1 MKFNS
6 FIKFNNNKTSNFS
19 SPKNEMIYKANKL
32 KNLYKTN
39 SLNKFDKNNKRMSI
53 FDSLNVFFK
62 KKEKETINNTMYIK
76 SLNDIE
82 IINDNMSLIASY
94 FLQNYYNQ
102 KKVENFIKNFESFLG
117 SDYIDILLIMREFHD
132 FNLLDYLNIQAK
144 YFPNMKQK
152 DFIQKKQMIII
163 RNNII
168 LSVLIVAK
176 ELQECE
182 RTGEIDFSQNEYLF
196 EDLNFLNPLIENFK
210 NLIIDND
217 NSFQVSY
224 EVEILF
230 FALLGFKDKSRLIK
244 QKFNNYIK
252 EFEKEIFFENINFT
266 EFINNTLDKKNF
278 YDFTDEE
285 IIIFRKIM
293 NNTAIRKFYYGLEYL
308 LRNELFCFLLS
319 EGRIW
324 KNIGL
329 KFEPFQVF
337 SLWSIY
343 EEHIEVINQNDL
355 RETLDLEYNI
365 KITELNQKI
374 NDLEKTLINNNEIE
388 NEKLNKLKYE
398 KKSYM
403 KEIYLFCI
411 KSLKELIIAFF
422 RYDLKETILFFFNE
436 FKENNE
442 GIKIPVEIFEIC
454 LDYDEDISIDIM
466 DRSINSNTIKDWYI
480 KICILKRYFKLAKLL
495 LKYKIIQ
502 NTLINSNV
510 DDENYYETITK
521 LNIKEKKKIY
531 EKLKYEKSIEEK
543 KIIEFINEKNEKIF
557 DFNENELN
565 NKLNDTL
572 IKRVAREKTE
582 FDINHKVKNSA
593 LISNNIFKKKILDI
607 EQNELSETN
616 DVYENE
622 KNTFN
627 ENNNEKNLYIYYE
640 KENGELLKLGE
651 NNFNNMKSDV
661 DDENSQNRFINKLN
675 NNNILQG
682 LNKKSNFKKKDNQT
696 LKNISKFTKKISFE
710 DSSNNKSN
718 PNLLIDKNQVSNGIN
733 NINIKNNTF
742 SSSNDNSNATS
753 EYSKEK
759 SKNKLS
765 DNQKTLYNNNFT
777 TFLNST
783 TKIEPI
789 KRKNTIEE
797 QIRYVKE
804 GKISL
809 NIQMILIENLRF
821 GQYLYDILC
830 ILKIIPIKKIKLDY
844 VDKICQYLSYY
855 VTNNEAIIKCPFPLL
870 CIALSCEY
878 LIQLGKINIKIKY
891 KVETIKDE
899 LIKLGISIQNSIK
912 NEDMLNYYLKY
923 QTDLHGRSALEI
935 FAENGFFDLL
945 SDNNVGLIVGKLW
958 FGSGHEQSLYK
969 FFRLTRILLANT
981 FAEHYEPIVKNSYL
995 PKNAVYSFQFYQY
1008 SHNCSVRNYF
1018 ESMSVII
1025 LTILYQFII
1034 YAYVTFTKEDV
1045 THPTTHYYYKV
1056 QVFTNILMLL
1066 SLLNY
1071 VFSLI
1076 YFNITGRNLRKN
1088 IMEIIVNITLFL
1100 ALLCNMINLP
1110 EKICPVKENP
1120 DRNIFYDGIIY
1131 SIILTMGWMKVII
1144 ILMSTRNYGP
1154 FVRILFGVFWHVF
1167 AFFILIICI
1176 TFLFA
1181 QCFCLFFKHS
1191 NDDFDLFY
1199 DSFIA
1204 LFNTAFGQV
1213 EFNFTDLDIFGIFLL
1228 IFFTTLSNICLFNL
1242 IIAIVTNLFNK
1253 VEEKAEAE
1261 NRAKLILTHERIK
1274 WDEEYGLLILL
1285 PSPLNIISLILIP
1298 FLFCIRDEKKRF
1310 NWMFSK
1316 FCYCFIGII
1325 IFIYLFLL
1333 GIIVFPFSL
1342 VKSLFHSTYDIYMF
1356 STEGKYKKIL
1366 FSFFLRPFD
1375 LIRFFGSDLINFWL
1389 LIFKEPIIN
1398 EKEKEKELISL
1409 RKYIITL
1416 RKLLF
1421 DAKYKG
1427 KKKNISIKEVYE
1439 KLSLFKNKKLNDNNT
1454 FYITNTNKILYNF
1467 KNINSIVTN
1476 EEQKNKLSIIDTT
1489 KIERLELQEEMKYN
1503 FRKLI
1508 DRVVDTEGYIDIE
1521 RTLVILPDQVK
1532 YEDIFVNNLNNFNIR
1547 VIIRGLEK
1555 YFFTNN
1561 MDNPIYSLNKL
1572 QLLIYKIMIKFN
1584 MIYSYMTDDVI
1595 SQIKLNLKEINNKK
1609 IFQKTAE
1616 AFQKF
1621 EEKDDISEYDD
1632 IGEYISN
1639 ADIVKSKSS
1648 SFNENV
1654 SENISSISYSD
1665 ISKKE
1670 NM

>member
-1 MKFNS
+1 MIFNS
-6 FIKFNNNKTSNFS
+6 FIKYNNKNSKNFS
-19 SPKNEMIYKANKL
+19 SPKQEINYKADKL
-32 KNLYKTN
+32 KSFYKTN
-39 SLNKFDKNNKRMSI
+39 SLNKFAKNHKRMSI
-53 FDSLNVFFK
+53 FENLNTFLK
-62 KKEKETINNTMYIK
+62 KKDKEQINHTMYIK

-82 IINDNMSLIASY
+82 IISDNITLITSY
-94 FLQNYYNQ
+94 FLQNYFNQ
-102 KKVENFIKNFESFLG
+102 KKVENFLKKYEQFLG
-117 SDYIDILLIMREFHD
+117 NGYNDILILMREFRD
-132 FNLLDYLNIQAK
+132 FNLLDYLNIQTK
-144 YFPNMKQK
+144 YSPNMNKTE
-152 DFIQKKQMIII
+152 FLQKKQMIII

-168 LSVLIVAK
+168 LSTLIVGK
-176 ELQECE
+176 ELQESE
-182 RTGEIDFSQNEYLF
+182 RTGEIFFVENEYLF
-196 EDLNFLNPLIENFK
+196 GDLRFLNPLIENFK
-210 NLIIDND
+210 NLIIESDNV
-217 NSFQVSY
+217 FQVSY

-230 FALLGFKDKSRLIK
+230 FGLLGFKDKSRLIK
-244 QKFNNYIK
+244 QKFNNYFK
-252 EFEKEIFFENINFT
+252 EFEKEFFFENINLN

-278 YDFTDEE
+278 YDFTEEE
-285 IIIFRKIM
+285 IIIFRRIL

-308 LRNELFCFLLS
+308 LQNEIFCFLLS

-329 KFEPFQVF
+329 KFEPIKVF
-337 SLWSIY
+337 TLWSIY

-355 RETLDLEYNI
+355 RETLDLEYN
-365 KITELNQKI
+365 KKLTELNQKI
-374 NDLEKTLINNNEIE
+374 NDLEKKLNNNED
-388 NEKLNKLKYE
+388 NEELNKLKYE
-398 KKSYM
+398 KKCYM

-411 KSLKELIIAFF
+411 KSMKELIIAFF

-442 GIKIPVEIFEIC
+442 GTKIPVEIFEIC

-466 DRSINSNTIKDWYI
+466 DRSLNSKTIKEWYI
-480 KICILKRYFKLAKLL
+480 KICILKKYFKLAKLL
-495 LKYKIIQ
+495 LKFKIIQ

-510 DDENYYETITK
+510 ESENYYETITK
-521 LNIKEKKKIY
+521 LHIKEKKKLF
-531 EKLKYEKSIEEK
+531 EKLKYEKSMEEK
-543 KIIEFINEKNEKIF
+543 KIIEFINEKNDAKIF

-565 NKLNDTL
+565 EKLNDTL
-572 IKRVAREKTE
+572 VKRVAREKID
-582 FDINHKVKNSA
+582 FNFNSKIKNSA
-593 LISNNIFKKKILDI
+593 LITNNLLFKKKILDI
-607 EQNELSETN
+607 DQNELNETN
-616 DVYENE
+616 DIYNENE
-622 KNTFN
+622 KNTN
-627 ENNNEKNLYIYYE
+627 EENINKPFYIYYE
-640 KENGELLKLGE
+640 KENGDLLKLSE
-651 NNFNNMKSDV
+651 NNNKNLYNKSEIDE
-661 DDENSQNRFINKLN
+661 ENSQNRFINTN
-675 NNNILQG
+675 NNNGLQILNI
-682 LNKKSNFKKKDNQT
+682 NKKSNFKKPEN
-696 LKNISKFTKKISFE
+696 KNNNLNFSKKISF
-710 DSSNNKSN
+710 DHSSNNKLN
-718 PNLLIDKNQVSNGIN
+718 NTNNLLIENNQIPNGN
-733 NINIKNNTF
+733 NINVIKNNSF
-742 SSSNDNSNATS
+742 SNSNENSNKTGDNSN
-753 EYSKEK
+753 KI
-759 SKNKLS
+759 SKN
-765 DNQKTLYNNNFT
+765 DNQKTSSFFNTNTNIIT
-777 TFLNST
+777 
-783 TKIEPI
+783 I

-809 NIQMILIENLRF
+809 NIQMILIENLGF
-821 GQYLYDILC
+821 GQYLFDILC
-830 ILKIIPIKKIKLDY
+830 ILKIIPIKNIKLDY
-844 VDKICQYLSYY
+844 VDKICLYLSYY

-870 CIALSCEY
+870 CIALACEY
-878 LIQLGKINIKIKY
+878 LLQLGRINIKIKY

-958 FGSGHEQSLYK
+958 FGSGHEQSIYK
-969 FFRLTRILLANT
+969 FFRLTRILLANS
-981 FAEHYEPIVKNSYL
+981 FAEHYEPIVKNNYL

-1018 ESMSVII
+1018 ESVSIII

-1034 YAYVTFTKEDV
+1034 YAYVTFTKVDV
-1045 THPTTHYYYKV
+1045 THPTNHYYYKV

-1100 ALLCNMINLP
+1100 GLFCNIINLP
-1110 EKICPVKENP
+1110 EKICPVKEDP
-1120 DRNIFYDGIIY
+1120 DKNIFYDGIIY
-1131 SIILTMGWMKVII
+1131 SIILSMGWMKVII
-1144 ILMSTRNYGP
+1144 ILMSTRNFGP

-1167 AFFILIICI
+1167 TFFVLIICI

-1191 NDDFDLFY
+1191 NDDFDYFY
-1199 DSFIA
+1199 NSFLA

-1213 EFNFTDLDIFGIFLL
+1213 EFNFTNLDIFGIFLL

-1316 FCYCFIGII
+1316 FCYFFIGII

-1342 VKSLFHSTYDIYMF
+1342 VKSLFHSSYDIYMF
-1356 STEGKYKKIL
+1356 SNEGKYKKIL
-1366 FSFFLRPFD
+1366 FSFFIRPFD
-1375 LIRFFGSDLINFWL
+1375 LLRFFGSDLINFWF
-1389 LIFKEPIIN
+1389 LIYKEPIIN
-1398 EKEKEKELISL
+1398 EKEKEKELMSL

-1416 RKLLF
+1416 RKLLL

-1427 KKKNISIKEVYE
+1427 KKKNISIREVYE
-1439 KLSLFKNKKLNDNNT
+1439 KLSLFKKKKLKDENNT
-1454 FYITNTNKILYNF
+1454 FYNTNKSLFNI
-1467 KNINSIVTN
+1467 KNSNSFNTN
-1476 EEQKNKLSIIDTT
+1476 DEHKNKKSIIDTT
-1489 KIERLELQEEMKYN
+1489 KIERLEIQEEMKYN

-1508 DRVVDTEGYIDIE
+1508 DRIVDTEGYIDIE
-1521 RTLVILPDQVK
+1521 RTLIILPDQVK
-1532 YEDIFVNNLNNFNIR
+1532 YEDIFINNLNNFNIR
-1547 VIIRGLEK
+1547 VILRGLEK

-1572 QLLIYKIMIKFN
+1572 QFLIYKILIKFQ
-1584 MIYSYMTDDVI
+1584 MIYSYMNDNFI
-1595 SQIKLNLKEINNKK
+1595 NQINASMKDINNKK
-1609 IFQKTAE
+1609 IFQKTPE

-1621 EEKDDISEYDD
+1621 DEKDDISEYDD
-1632 IGEYISN
+1632 IGEYIST
-1639 ADIVKSKSS
+1639 ADIIRSKSS
-1648 SFNENV
+1648 SINENV

-1665 ISKKE
+1665 ISKK
-1670 NM
+1670 